1 MPSLSSS
8 TRKRGLAVNAE
19 AGASRSPADCA
30 PQCLHVSVSHA
41 CLTGSHTAHA
51 TSPAKQ
57 DQEHALLPPRE
68 LARPPLRR
76 VSARESEG
84 CPPNGEPRREHSHHV
99 VCTPHTSYPPFNC
112 IVDTA
117 SDGSTGCAQVSAA
130 RCLGIGINMIH
141 NVTAHDYS

>member
-8 TRKRGLAVNAE
+8 TWKRGLAVNAE

-30 PQCLHVSVSHA
+30 PQCLHVLVSHTS
-41 CLTGSHTAHA
+41 LTGSHTPHA
-51 TSPAKQ
+51 TSPTKQ
-57 DQEHALLPPRE
+57 NQKHALVPPRE
-68 LARPPLRR
+68 LARLPMWR

-112 IVDTA
+112 IVDV
-117 SDGSTGCAQVSAA
+117 DHEHA
-130 RCLGIGINMIH
+130 RYIYCPYVPAIYLFRPCLLSMLFM
-141 NVTAHDYS
+141 Y